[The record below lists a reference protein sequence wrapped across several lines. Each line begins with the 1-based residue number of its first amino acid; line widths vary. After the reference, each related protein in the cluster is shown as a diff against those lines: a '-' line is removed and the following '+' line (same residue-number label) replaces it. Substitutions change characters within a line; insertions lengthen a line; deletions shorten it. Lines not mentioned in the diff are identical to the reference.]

1 MKLLEEK
8 ILNEG
13 QIEGNDILKVDMFL
27 NHQVDI
33 EFLNEIGKEFKRLF
47 SDKEITKIVTIET
60 SGIAIACITAQYFNV
75 PLVYAKKGR
84 TRTTNDELYVS
95 SVYSFTHLKTY
106 NIGISKKALSS
117 QDKILIIDDFL
128 ANGHAVSG
136 LLDISN
142 QAGAKIMGVGIVIEK
157 AFQDGGERLRKKGL
171 DIQSLAVLK
180 SISDGKITFADD

>member
-13 QIEGNDILKVDMFL
+13 QIVGNDILKVDMFL

-75 PLVYAKKGR
+75 PVVYAKKGR

-128 ANGHAVSG
+128 ANGHAISG